1 MLRPYFIN
9 ILVKCGDRLS
19 GNITL
24 IAQLPLAVF
33 IGVQLWSLAEE
44 ARVYLQDFTPEAF
57 KKMQDNLDILPRL
70 IANYSLADSMAVDF
84 LKQTAEM
91 IA

>member
-1 MLRPYFIN
+1 M
-9 ILVKCGDRLS
+9 
-19 GNITL
+19 
-24 IAQLPLAVF
+24 AQLPLAVF

-44 ARVYLQDFTPEAF
+44 ARVYLQDYTPEAF

-70 IANYSLADSMAVDF
+70 ITNSSLADSMAVDF